1 MLSNTPPTY
10 LGKKRRT
17 GPLDFHINKM
27 RALGLSTAYM
37 NKLREEARGSSKLTA
52 NYNQLPAEVLKQI
65 GDMGARELSVLDKR
79 SKKIGDEA
87 RKDVVCARHG
97 KHTNVSNL
105 SLMEAAT
112 IAADA
117 MDW

>member
-1 MLSNTPPTY
+1 
-10 LGKKRRT
+10 
-17 GPLDFHINKM
+17 
-27 RALGLSTAYM
+27 M

-87 RKDVVCARHG
+87 RKDVMRARHG

-105 SLMEAAT
+105 SFLMEAAT